1 MKFDFIREYDE
12 MEENGLMIANV
23 INSKDIKVCQVEHTD
38 LMGGFNEINGEVNNE
53 ALADFLV
60 ELNEMIVENGSDYYG
75 YLDCEVEGEVV
86 TFTNDTEPFAE
97 LRGKE
102 AFLLDKE
109 ELAYVL
115 VIVASYFTE
124 RLGV

>member
-12 MEENGLMIANV
+12 MEQDGLMIANV
-23 INSKDIKVCQVEHTD
+23 INRKGVKVCQVEHTD
-38 LMGGFNEINGEVNNE
+38 LMGGFDEINGEVDNE

-60 ELNEMIVENGSDYYG
+60 ELSEMIKENGGDYYG
-75 YLDCEVEGEVV
+75 YIDCEVEGEVL

-102 AFLLDKE
+102 VFLLDKE
-109 ELAYVL
+109 QLAYAL
-115 VIVASYFTE
+115 AILASYFTN
-124 RLGV
+124 